1 MSGCGIRA
9 TRVRRD
15 EAGFGLIELMI
26 AMTVLAIGI
35 LALFAMFESG
45 IRSISRASTV
55 TTAAALADTE
65 MESFRA
71 IRYNAIGLPSSLMDA
86 AGTTYLSDPAYS
98 SSNRVVLAAC
108 GTSPCTTKVPVQTL
122 TGADGRGY
130 RVDTYV
136 TWHTVTS
143 ARAVKLVTIVVRDGS
158 DVTKVWARAA
168 SAFDESTG
176 T

>member
-1 MSGCGIRA
+1 M
-9 TRVRRD
+9 
-15 EAGFGLIELMI
+15 
-26 AMTVLAIGI
+26 
-35 LALFAMFESG
+35 
-45 IRSISRASTV
+45 
-55 TTAAALADTE
+55 
-65 MESFRA
+65 
-71 IRYNAIGLPSSLMDA
+71 
-86 AGTTYLSDPAYS
+86 
-98 SSNRVVLAAC
+98 
-108 GTSPCTTKVPVQTL
+108 QTL